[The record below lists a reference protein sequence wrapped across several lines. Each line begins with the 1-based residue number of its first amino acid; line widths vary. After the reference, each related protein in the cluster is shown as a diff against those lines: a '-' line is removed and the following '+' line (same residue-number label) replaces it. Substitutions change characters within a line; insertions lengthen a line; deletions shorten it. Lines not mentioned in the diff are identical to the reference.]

1 MSYQPI
7 NITFFRASIINSR
20 SFPKYETTLFN
31 TIRPSLF
38 LGEYTRKYGYFCRY
52 CLKPFSHPTYKII
65 VGRLSKYPTKNV
77 CGARNEIDKLPQSD
91 LFVSVIFLRQ
101 YKIDLAVCSINSI
114 IVGRNALQLI
124 FEANSTEICT
134 KLFIY
139 SLGIINY
146 YQILEVMPITLT
158 WCRFSNIS
166 TVLISW
172 GTSVR
177 VCRTCQT
184 KPPKVCVKTMSMYR
198 KYLLKRHFWAQPRKQ
213 GGEPQ
218 CYVKHDVNTGGV
230 YAYIQHRGVRIVTE
244 GDQRN
249 FSNFNELDEYLDK
262 LSVSTRDDTSQFL
275 SILNRRTT
283 TKMLRQLPL

>member
-1 MSYQPI
+1 
-7 NITFFRASIINSR
+7 
-20 SFPKYETTLFN
+20 
-31 TIRPSLF
+31 
-38 LGEYTRKYGYFCRY
+38 
-52 CLKPFSHPTYKII
+52 
-65 VGRLSKYPTKNV
+65 
-77 CGARNEIDKLPQSD
+77 
-91 LFVSVIFLRQ
+91 
-101 YKIDLAVCSINSI
+101 
-114 IVGRNALQLI
+114 
-124 FEANSTEICT
+124 
-134 KLFIY
+134 
-139 SLGIINY
+139 
-146 YQILEVMPITLT
+146 
-158 WCRFSNIS
+158 
-166 TVLISW
+166 
-172 GTSVR
+172 
-177 VCRTCQT
+177 
-184 KPPKVCVKTMSMYR
+184 MSMYR